1 MNTKQA
7 RAYAKTVKPG
17 EDKELTRF
25 YNAAR
30 EFMDN
35 RNGETDEEG
44 KYRMT
49 YSSLLISKDNIA
61 ELWEK
66 GYVIEIIPV
75 VGGSDNYLICW

>member
-1 MNTKQA
+1 MNAKQA
-7 RAYAKTVKPG
+7 REYAKTVKPG

-35 RNGETDEEG
+35 RDGEADES
-44 KYRMT
+44 KFRMT
-49 YSSLLISKDNIA
+49 YSSLWISKENIN
-61 ELWEK
+61 ELWDK